1 LKLFVAKEK
10 HMKKLIALLICLCLM
25 LGTMAGCGASAL
37 ESTDTEDTTEA
48 AEATV
53 DETAEEADATE
64 DETVTGIGLGGTG
77 YETYDPDTVVG
88 TVNGED
94 VTWMEYY
101 YWLNYY
107 TQYVQS
113 MASTYGVTLSS
124 WDANELSSD
133 NTNAQVVLLN
143 AQYAVTQY
151 HVMET
156 EANDLG
162 ITLSEEDEETLQSVF
177 DQNADYSTGD
187 GDGECTEEEAAAFE
201 EYLAQQNVDRDF
213 FDYLNRVSLLNNNAF
228 LELYGENG
236 SAYPDEDVMAYA
248 EDNGLMAAKHIL
260 LLTVD
265 TSTGEAL
272 DDDTI
277 AEKKA
282 LAEDLNAQLQ
292 AVADDQ
298 DAMVALFDELMD
310 EYTEDTGYAYY
321 PDGYIFSDGEMVE
334 AFEDA
339 VKALDENYGLSEI
352 VESEY
357 GYHIILRIP
366 VNPDATAGTDS
377 YGNAYSLRNI
387 AASEQFSGLMDAWMD
402 AADVQWND
410 GFETLD
416 LLAIF
421 G

>member
-1 LKLFVAKEK
+1 
-10 HMKKLIALLICLCLM
+10 MKKLIALMICLCLM
-25 LGTMAGCGASAL
+25 LGTMAGCGGSQVEAYDDDETA
-37 ESTDTEDTTEA
+37 TADTTESTATDA
-48 AEATV
+48 A
-53 DETAEEADATE
+53 DAEEAE
-64 DETVTGIGLGGTG
+64 EVTSIGLGGTG

-88 TVNGED
+88 TVNGQD

-113 MASTYGVTLSS
+113 MASAYGVTLSD
-124 WDANELSSD
+124 WEANELSSE

-151 HVMET
+151 HVMDT
-156 EANDLG
+156 AATDLG
-162 ITLSEEDEETLQSVF
+162 ITLTEEDEETLQSIF
-177 DQNADYSTGD
+177 DQNADYSCGD
-187 GDGECTEEEAAAFE
+187 GDGECTDEEAAAFE
-201 EYLAQQNVDRDF
+201 EYLTQQNVDRDF

-236 SAYPDEDVMAYA
+236 SDYPDEDVMTYA

-265 TSTGEAL
+265 TSTGDAL

-282 LAEDLNAQLQ
+282 QIEDLYAQLQ

-298 DAMVALFDELMD
+298 DAMIALFDELMAQ
-310 EYTEDTGYAYY
+310 YTEDTGYAYY
-321 PDGYIFSDGEMVE
+321 PDGYIFSEGEMVE
-334 AFEDA
+334 EFEDA
-339 VKALDENYGLSEI
+339 VEALDENYGLSDI
-352 VESEY
+352 VESSY

-387 AASEQFSGLMDAWMD
+387 AASEQFSGQMEAWMD

-410 GFETLD
+410 GFD
-416 LLAIF
+416 AVDMLAIF